1 MTVKLKPKQTI
12 IALDVSSLE
21 ETKDLL
27 SIVDKDLFRLKVGKQ
42 LFTSQGPKAIDKL
55 RSLGF
60 DIFLDLKL
68 HDIPNTVSKSLANIC
83 NLGVWMSNIHLL
95 GGQEMIEA
103 ATSAVKGLNSE
114 MILVGVTILT
124 SLNENNLVEMGFN
137 SSAEDLAIKLAKLG
151 KQNGIDGVVC
161 SIGDISGIKA
171 SLGGDFLSVTP
182 GVRMIQDIDDQK
194 RAGSIY
200 DAIQFGTDF
209 VVIGRE
215 ITQAKNPEG
224 VLKKIESLIV

>member
-21 ETKDLL
+21 EIKRLL
-27 SIVDKDLFRLKVGKQ
+27 AIIDKDLFRLKVGKQ
-42 LFTSQGPKAIDKL
+42 LFTSQGPKAIDEL

-95 GGQEMIEA
+95 GGQEMIEEA
-103 ATSAVKGLNSE
+103 SSTVKKLNSD

-124 SLNENNLVEMGFN
+124 SLNENNLVELGFN
-137 SSAEDLAIKLAKLG
+137 SSAEEITLNLAKLG

-161 SIGDISGIKA
+161 SIEDISGIKA

-182 GVRMIQDIDDQK
+182 GVRMIQDNGDQK

-209 VVIGRE
+209 VVVGRE

>member
-1 MTVKLKPKQTI
+1 MTVRLKPKQAI

-21 ETKDLL
+21 EIKNLL
-27 SIVDKDLFRLKVGKQ
+27 SIIDKDLFRLKVGKQ
-42 LFTSQGPKAIDKL
+42 LFTSQGPKAIEKL

-95 GGQEMIEA
+95 GGREMIEEA
-103 ATSAVKGLNSE
+103 SSTVKKINND

-124 SLNENNLVEMGFN
+124 SLNEINLIELGFKPSPEEVALN
-137 SSAEDLAIKLAKLG
+137 LAKLG
-151 KQNGIDGVVC
+151 KENGIDGVVC
-161 SIGDISGIKA
+161 SIDDISGIKA
-171 SLGGDFLSVTP
+171 SMGSDFLSVTP
-182 GVRMIQDIDDQK
+182 GVRMLQENDDQK
-194 RAGSIY
+194 RSGSIY

-209 VVIGRE
+209 IVIGRE
-215 ITQAKNPEG
+215 ITQAENPEG

>member
-1 MTVKLKPKQTI
+1 MTIKLKPKQTI

-55 RSLGF
+55 NSLGF
-60 DIFLDLKL
+60 DVFLDLKL
-68 HDIPNTVSKSLANIC
+68 HDIPNTVSKSLTNIC

-103 ATSAVKGLNSE
+103 ASSTVKKLNSD

-124 SLNENNLVEMGFN
+124 SLNEHNLVELGFN
-137 SSAEDLAIKLAKLG
+137 SSSEEIAVNLAKLG
-151 KQNGIDGVVC
+151 KQNGVEGVVC
-161 SIGDISGIKA
+161 SIEDISGIKT
-171 SLGGDFLSVTP
+171 SFGGDFLSVTP
-182 GVRMIQDIDDQK
+182 GVRMLQDNDDQK

-200 DAIQFGTDF
+200 DAIKFGADF
-209 VVIGRE
+209 VVVGRE
-215 ITQAKNPEG
+215 ITKAKSPEE

>member
-1 MTVKLKPKQTI
+1 MTVRLKPKQAI

-21 ETKDLL
+21 EIKNLL
-27 SIVDKDLFRLKVGKQ
+27 SIIDKDLFRLKVGKQ
-42 LFTSQGPKAIDKL
+42 LFTSQGPKAIEKL

-95 GGQEMIEA
+95 GGREMIEEA
-103 ATSAVKGLNSE
+103 SSTVKKINND

-124 SLNENNLVEMGFN
+124 SLNEINLIELGFKPSPEEVALN
-137 SSAEDLAIKLAKLG
+137 LAKLG
-151 KQNGIDGVVC
+151 KENGIDGVVC
-161 SIGDISGIKA
+161 SIDDISGIKA
-171 SLGGDFLSVTP
+171 SMGSDFLSVTP
-182 GVRMIQDIDDQK
+182 GVRMLQENDDQK
-194 RAGSIY
+194 RSGSIY

-209 VVIGRE
+209 IVLGRE
-215 ITQAKNPEG
+215 ITQAENPEG

>member
-12 IALDVSSLE
+12 IALDVNSLE
-21 ETKDLL
+21 EIKDLL
-27 SIVDKDLFRLKVGKQ
+27 SVVDKDLFRLKVGKQ
-42 LFTSQGPKAIDKL
+42 LFTSQGPKVVDKL

-68 HDIPNTVSKSLANIC
+68 HDIPNTVSESLTNIC
-83 NLGVWMSNIHLL
+83 NLGVWMTNIHLL

-103 ATSAVKGLNSE
+103 ASSTVKKLNSD

-124 SLNENNLVEMGFN
+124 SLNETNLVELGFN
-137 SSAEDLAIKLAKLG
+137 SSAEEIAVNLAKLG
-151 KQNGIDGVVC
+151 KQNGVEGVVC
-161 SIGDISGIKA
+161 SIEDISGIKM

-182 GVRMIQDIDDQK
+182 GVRMLQDVDDQK

-200 DAIQFGTDF
+200 EAIQFGTDF
-209 VVIGRE
+209 VVVGRE
-215 ITQAKNPEG
+215 ITQAKSPEG

>member
-21 ETKDLL
+21 EIKDLL

-68 HDIPNTVSKSLANIC
+68 HDIPNTVSKSIANIC

-103 ATSAVKGLNSE
+103 ASSTVKGLNSE

-124 SLNENNLVEMGFN
+124 SLNENNLLELGFN
-137 SSAEDLAIKLAKLG
+137 SSAEELAINLARLG
-151 KQNGIDGVVC
+151 KQNDIDGVVC
-161 SIGDISGIKA
+161 SIEDISGIKA

-182 GVRMIQDIDDQK
+182 GVRMLQDIDDQK

-209 VVIGRE
+209 VVVGRE

>member
-21 ETKDLL
+21 EIKSLL
-27 SIVDKDLFRLKVGKQ
+27 AIIDKDLFRLKVGKQ
-42 LFTSQGPKAIDKL
+42 LFTSQGPKAIDEL
-55 RSLGF
+55 ISLGF

-95 GGQEMIEA
+95 GGKEMIQEA
-103 ATSAVKGLNSE
+103 SATVKKSNSD

-124 SLNENNLVEMGFN
+124 SLNENNLVDLGFN
-137 SSAEDLAIKLAKLG
+137 SSAEEIAIKLAKLG
-151 KQNGIDGVVC
+151 KQNGVDGVVC
-161 SIGDISGIKA
+161 SIEDISGIKA

-182 GVRMIQDIDDQK
+182 GVRMSQDNDDQK
-194 RAGSIY
+194 RSGSIY
-200 DAIQFGTDF
+200 NAIQFGTDF
-209 VVIGRE
+209 VVVGRE

>member
-12 IALDVSSLE
+12 IALDVNSLE
-21 ETKDLL
+21 EIKDLL
-27 SIVDKDLFRLKVGKQ
+27 SLVDKDLFRLKVGKQ
-42 LFTSQGPKAIDKL
+42 LFTSQGPKAVDKL

-68 HDIPNTVSKSLANIC
+68 HDIPNTVSKSLTNIC

-103 ATSAVKGLNSE
+103 ASSIVKGLNSE

-124 SLNENNLVEMGFN
+124 SLNETNLVELGFN
-137 SSAEDLAIKLAKLG
+137 SSVEEITVNLAKLG

-161 SIGDISGIKA
+161 SIEDISGIKA

-182 GVRMIQDIDDQK
+182 GVRMLQDIDDQK
-194 RAGSIY
+194 RAGSI
-200 DAIQFGTDF
+200 
-209 VVIGRE
+209 
-215 ITQAKNPEG
+215 
-224 VLKKIESLIV
+224 LSLIHI

>member
-21 ETKDLL
+21 EIKSLL
-27 SIVDKDLFRLKVGKQ
+27 AIIDKDLFRLKVGKQ
-42 LFTSQGPKAIDKL
+42 LFTSQGPKAIDEL

-95 GGQEMIEA
+95 GGKEMIEEA
-103 ATSAVKGLNSE
+103 SRTVKKLNSD

-124 SLNENNLVEMGFN
+124 SLNENNLVELGFN
-137 SSAEDLAIKLAKLG
+137 SSAEEIAINLAKLG
-151 KQNGIDGVVC
+151 KQNGVDGVVC
-161 SIGDISGIKA
+161 SIEDISGIKA

-182 GVRMIQDIDDQK
+182 GVRMLQDDDDQK
-194 RAGSIY
+194 RSGSIY

-209 VVIGRE
+209 VVVGRE
-215 ITQAKNPEG
+215 ITQAKNPEE

>member
-21 ETKDLL
+21 EIKSLL
-27 SIVDKDLFRLKVGKQ
+27 AIIDKDLFRLKVGKQ
-42 LFTSQGPKAIDKL
+42 LFTSQGPKVIEEL
-55 RSLGF
+55 RALGF

-95 GGQEMIEA
+95 GGKEMIQEA
-103 ATSAVKGLNSE
+103 SATVKKSNSD

-124 SLNENNLVEMGFN
+124 SLNENNLVELGFN
-137 SSAEDLAIKLAKLG
+137 SSAEEIAIKLAKLG
-151 KQNGIDGVVC
+151 KQNGVDGVVC
-161 SIGDISGIKA
+161 SIEDVSGIKA

-182 GVRMIQDIDDQK
+182 GVRMSQDNDDQK
-194 RAGSIY
+194 RSGSIY
-200 DAIQFGTDF
+200 NAIQFGTDF
-209 VVIGRE
+209 VVVGRE

>member
-12 IALDVSSLE
+12 IALDVNSLE
-21 ETKDLL
+21 EIKDLL
-27 SIVDKDLFRLKVGKQ
+27 SVVDKDLFRLKVGKQ
-42 LFTSQGPKAIDKL
+42 LFTSQGPKVIDKL

-68 HDIPNTVSKSLANIC
+68 HDIPNTVSESLTNIC
-83 NLGVWMSNIHLL
+83 NLGVWMTNIHLL

-103 ATSAVKGLNSE
+103 ASSTVKKLNSD

-124 SLNENNLVEMGFN
+124 SLNETNLVELGFN
-137 SSAEDLAIKLAKLG
+137 SSAEEIAVNLAKLG
-151 KQNGIDGVVC
+151 KQNGVEGVVC
-161 SIGDISGIKA
+161 SIEDISGIKM

-182 GVRMIQDIDDQK
+182 GVRMLQDVDDQK

-200 DAIQFGTDF
+200 EAIQFGTDF
-209 VVIGRE
+209 VVVGRE
-215 ITQAKNPEG
+215 ITQAKSPEG
-224 VLKKIESLIV
+224 VLKKIESRIV

>member
-12 IALDVSSLE
+12 IALDVNSLE
-21 ETKDLL
+21 EIKSLI
-27 SIVDKDLFRLKVGKQ
+27 SIIDKDLFRLKVGKQ
-42 LFTSQGPKAIDKL
+42 LFTSQGPSAIDEL

-95 GGQEMIEA
+95 GGREMIEEA
-103 ATSAVKGLNSE
+103 SSTVRKINSE

-124 SLNENNLVEMGFN
+124 SLNENNLIELGFK
-137 SSAEDLAIKLAKLG
+137 SSSEEISLNLAQLG
-151 KQNGIDGVVC
+151 KENGIDGVVC
-161 SIGDISGIKA
+161 SIEDTSAIKA
-171 SLGGDFLSVTP
+171 SLGSNFLSVTP
-182 GVRMIQDIDDQK
+182 GVRMLQENDDQK
-194 RAGSIY
+194 RSGSIY
-200 DAIQFGTDF
+200 DAIKFGSDY
-209 VVIGRE
+209 VVVGRE
-215 ITQAKNPEG
+215 ITQAKDPEG

>member
-1 MTVKLKPKQTI
+1 MTVKLKPKQII

-21 ETKDLL
+21 EIKDLL

-55 RSLGF
+55 ISLGF

-103 ATSAVKGLNSE
+103 ASSTVKGLNSE

-124 SLNENNLVEMGFN
+124 SLNENNLVELGFN
-137 SSAEDLAIKLAKLG
+137 SSVEDLAINLAKLG

-161 SIGDISGIKA
+161 SVEDISGIKA

-182 GVRMIQDIDDQK
+182 GVRMLQDIDDQK
-194 RAGSIY
+194 RTGSIY

-209 VVIGRE
+209 VVVGRE
-215 ITQAKNPEG
+215 ITQAKNPEE

>member
-1 MTVKLKPKQTI
+1 MTVKIKPKQTI

-21 ETKDLL
+21 EIKGLL
-27 SIVDKDLFRLKVGKQ
+27 SIIDKDLFRLKVGKQ
-42 LFTSQGPKAIDKL
+42 LFTSQGPKAIEEL
-55 RSLGF
+55 RYLGF

-68 HDIPNTVSKSLANIC
+68 HDIPNTVSKSLTNIC

-103 ATSAVKGLNSE
+103 ASSTVKTLNSD

-124 SLNENNLVEMGFN
+124 SLNENNLDKLGFN
-137 SSAEDLAIKLAKLG
+137 SSAEEIALNLAELG
-151 KQNGIDGVVC
+151 KQNGVDGVVC
-161 SIGDISGIKA
+161 SIEDISGIKA

-182 GVRMIQDIDDQK
+182 GVRMFQDNDDQK
-194 RAGSIY
+194 RTGSIY

-209 VVIGRE
+209 VVVGRE
-215 ITQAKNPEG
+215 ITQAKNPEV

>member
-1 MTVKLKPKQTI
+1 MTVRLKPKQAI
-12 IALDVSSLE
+12 IALDVSSLDE
-21 ETKDLL
+21 IKNLL
-27 SIVDKDLFRLKVGKQ
+27 SIIDKDLFRLKVGKQ
-42 LFTSQGPKAIDKL
+42 LFTSQGPKAIEKL

-95 GGQEMIEA
+95 GGREMIEEA
-103 ATSAVKGLNSE
+103 SSTVKKINND

-124 SLNENNLVEMGFN
+124 SLNEINLIELGFKPSPEEVALN
-137 SSAEDLAIKLAKLG
+137 LAKLG
-151 KQNGIDGVVC
+151 KENGIDGVVC
-161 SIGDISGIKA
+161 SIDDISGIKA
-171 SLGGDFLSVTP
+171 SMGSDFLSVTP
-182 GVRMIQDIDDQK
+182 GVRMLQENDDQK
-194 RAGSIY
+194 RSGSIY

-209 VVIGRE
+209 IVIGRE
-215 ITQAKNPEG
+215 ITQAENPEG

>member
-42 LFTSQGPKAIDKL
+42 LFTSQGPKVIDKL
-55 RSLGF
+55 NSLGF

-68 HDIPNTVSKSLANIC
+68 HDIPNTISKSLANIC

-95 GGQEMIEA
+95 GGQEMIES
-103 ATSAVKGLNSE
+103 ATSTVKGLNSE

-161 SIGDISGIKA
+161 SIEDISGIKA

-200 DAIQFGTDF
+200 DAIKFGTDF

>member
-21 ETKDLL
+21 EIKSLL
-27 SIVDKDLFRLKVGKQ
+27 AIIDKDLFRLKVGKQ
-42 LFTSQGPKAIDKL
+42 LFTSQGPKAIDEL

-95 GGQEMIEA
+95 GGREMIEEA
-103 ATSAVKGLNSE
+103 SATVKKSNSD

-124 SLNENNLVEMGFN
+124 SSNETNLLELGFN
-137 SSAEDLAIKLAKLG
+137 SSAEEIAINLAKLG
-151 KQNGIDGVVC
+151 KQNGVDGVVC
-161 SIGDISGIKA
+161 SIEDISGIKA

-182 GVRMIQDIDDQK
+182 GVRMSQDNNDQK
-194 RAGSIY
+194 RSGSIY
-200 DAIQFGTDF
+200 NAIQFGTDF
-209 VVIGRE
+209 VVVGRE

>member
-1 MTVKLKPKQTI
+1 MTVKLKPKQII

-21 ETKDLL
+21 EIKDLL

-55 RSLGF
+55 ISLGF

-103 ATSAVKGLNSE
+103 ASSTVKGLNSE

-124 SLNENNLVEMGFN
+124 SLNENNLVELGFK
-137 SSAEDLAIKLAKLG
+137 SSAEDLAINLAKLG

-161 SIGDISGIKA
+161 STEDISGIKA

-182 GVRMIQDIDDQK
+182 GVRMLQDIDDQK

-200 DAIQFGTDF
+200 EAIQFGTDF
-209 VVIGRE
+209 VVVGRE
-215 ITQAKNPEG
+215 ITQAKNPEE